1 MSVDDSGDVVSDD
14 NIATGATTV
23 IHLTGEEAG
32 EGLANIDDDEAFL
45 SERRTL
51 QTEVTVSDVK

>member
-1 MSVDDSGDVVSDD
+1 MDDSGDVVSDD

-51 QTEVTVSDVK
+51 QTEVTVE

>member
-1 MSVDDSGDVVSDD
+1 MDDSGDVVSDD

-32 EGLANIDDDEAFL
+32 QEALANIDDDEAFL

-51 QTEVTVSDVK
+51 QTEVTVE

>member
-1 MSVDDSGDVVSDD
+1 MDDSGDVVSDD

-32 EGLANIDDDEAFL
+32 QDALPNIDDEEDFL

-51 QTEVTVSDVK
+51 QTEVTEE